1 MTRRLCTCGLL
12 AVMAV
17 NGACGHTGKSDS
29 APPQTTSP
37 FAELMIKR
45 ELQQTFKEQTK
56 AKVVSISPFRSV
68 TKGAGA
74 RFVFPAGLSY
84 SESGTL
90 YISDNNGHRIHY
102 WSADSANAVALP
114 TQPGE
119 GRLKFPN
126 TIQCAGEH
134 LFISDN
140 DGIKIFSAD
149 GAFERLIRPYFGIFS
164 FIKSDKESFF
174 ANTLIRNANSTD
186 PLIMELDRNGKEI
199 RGLGLRRNITGHN
212 GLEDQAFLA
221 RSQQQLFAAFK
232 YRPDVEIYDLKS
244 GKLTANFAVA
254 HPVFKSLANELE
266 RRGIRDNQENGRVF
280 VPRYLA
286 GIRVL
291 ENRIFLCLAL
301 PEPEIWEIDQNGTP
315 LVQFHIIGLPPA
327 VDVFGFDL
335 RTIGNDLIFSVGI
348 IDQGWNATV
357 SELRS
362 SSN

>member
-1 MTRRLCTCGLL
+1 MRRLCTSGLL
-12 AVMAV
+12 VLVAL
-17 NGACGHTGKSDS
+17 NDACGHIGKSDS
-29 APPQTTSP
+29 PRPQTTSP

-45 ELQQTFKEQTK
+45 ELQQTSIQQTN
-56 AKVVSISPFRSV
+56 AKVLSLTPFRSV

-74 RFVFPAGLSY
+74 QFVFPASLSY

-102 WSADSANAVALP
+102 WRVDSPNAVTLEM
-114 TQPGE
+114 QPGE

-126 TIQCAGEH
+126 SIECSGEH
-134 LFISDN
+134 IFISDN

-149 GAFERLIRPYFGIFS
+149 GKFERLIRPYFGIFS
-164 FIKSDKESFF
+164 FIKSDREGFF

-186 PLIMELDRNGKEI
+186 PLIVELDRSGKEI
-199 RGLGLRRNITGHN
+199 RGLGLRQNITGHN

-221 RSQQQLFAAFK
+221 LSHQRLFAAFK
-232 YRPDVEIYDLKS
+232 YRPHIEIYDLKS
-244 GKLTANFAVA
+244 GKLTASFDVA
-254 HPVFKSLANELE
+254 HPVFQSLANELE

-280 VPRYLA
+280 LPRYLA
-286 GIRVL
+286 GIRVF

-301 PEPEIWEIDQNGTP
+301 PEPEIWEIDRNGKP
-315 LVQFHIIGLPPA
+315 LAQFHISGLPPA
-327 VDVFGFDL
+327 VDVFGFDI
-335 RTIGNDLIFSVGI
+335 RSVGNSLIFSLGI